1 MLRARGC
8 IAKCLQ
14 LWCPPV
20 ANARGVVHCLVAD
33 ANHRGPVRTFRGECA
48 LGDRVVSACRAQC
61 GGVAVGIDGECP
73 GEAPAV
79 MLVSLSGGVDSMVLT
94 HALLR
99 LRRAAAAPFEVHAV
113 HIDYDNRVRRCAAR
127 TLDYA

>member
-1 MLRARGC
+1 MGSSLVPAAGEAAAESWHAAKNGRG
-8 IAKCLQ
+8 
-14 LWCPPV
+14 
-20 ANARGVVHCLVAD
+20 G
-33 ANHRGPVRTFRGECA
+33 
-48 LGDRVVSACRAQC
+48 
-61 GGVAVGIDGECP
+61 GECP